1 MILLFLLW
9 CFFVII
15 GVAILLGLIGVVIF
29 LCLPK
34 TGSTSAVSGRM

>member
-15 GVAILLGLIGVVIF
+15 GVAILAAMIGGVIF

-34 TGSTSAVSGRM
+34 TGPTSTVRR